1 MAPSSTPS
9 APPAER
15 REPRIFETWEGND
28 VRTPSLHA
36 RSFRSIPERSRSRAR
51 LPRRVPTAGTT
62 PSDLPPPSPHIF
74 GSAAIFLRRAVHD
87 RAVAGRSPWHV
98 RARPDPVHRVQR
110 TRRPRRR
117 VEVLPRVHDRRRRVA
132 TLVPRKPRRRGN
144 HRSGHRP
151 KGTVQAPDGRPRA
164 RGTAKKSFQTA
175 EASRSSGTTR
185 ATYTNHR
192 GRTTAASTTTAS
204 TNSTTTARGSEPR

>member
-28 VRTPSLHA
+28 VRAPSLHA
-36 RSFRSIPERSRSRAR
+36 RSLRSIPERSRSRAR

-87 RAVAGRSPWHV
+87 RAVAGRTPRHV

-110 TRRPRRR
+110 A
-117 VEVLPRVHDRRRRVA
+117 LHGHRRRR
-132 TLVPRKPRRRGN
+132 LHDRLLRG
-144 HRSGHRP
+144 HPVHPSP
-151 KGTVQAPDGRPRA
+151 SP
-164 RGTAKKSFQTA
+164 
-175 EASRSSGTTR
+175 
-185 ATYTNHR
+185 
-192 GRTTAASTTTAS
+192 STTCSSPSAS
-204 TNSTTTARGSEPR
+204 AWLVLAMRCRFRSRPTPPAGAGA